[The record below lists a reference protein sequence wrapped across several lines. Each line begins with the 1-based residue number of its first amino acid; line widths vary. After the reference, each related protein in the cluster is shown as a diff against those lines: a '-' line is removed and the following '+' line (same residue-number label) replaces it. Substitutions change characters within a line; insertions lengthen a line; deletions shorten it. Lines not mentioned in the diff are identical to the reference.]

1 MKITLHTIKV
11 RDLVNGY
18 ADNDENGVIGYGGKL
33 DIRPPYQREFCYN
46 DNQQQAVMDT
56 VTKNFPLNTMY
67 WVVREDGRYEVLDGQ
82 QRTISICRYV
92 NGNFSHNMRYFT
104 NLQPDEKEQILDY
117 DLQVYFCEGS
127 ESEKLSW
134 FKTINIAGEKLT
146 EQEIRNAVYAGTWT
160 AEAKK
165 IFSKSNCAAKL
176 LSDKYVNGNPIR
188 QELLETV
195 LKWYAGKDDA
205 LICSYMGK
213 HQNDKN
219 ANELWVYFQM
229 VIAWVKALFPTYRK
243 EMKGI
248 EWGTLYNQYNDKDF
262 DPEKLEEEIVS
273 LIENEEVT
281 NHKGIYYYLFDRKE
295 SHLSLREFDD
305 RMKRKKY
312 EEQKGICPFCKE
324 HFEFSEME
332 GDHIIPWSKGG
343 KTVYENLQMLCRMCN
358 NTKSDK

>member
-18 ADNDENGVIGYGGKL
+18 ADNDENGVVGYGGKL

-104 NLQPDEKEQILDY
+104 NLQPDEKEQILNY

-165 IFSKSNCAAKL
+165 IFF
-176 LSDKYVNGNPIR
+176 LSF
-188 QELLETV
+188 
-195 LKWYAGKDDA
+195 A
-205 LICSYMGK
+205 IC
-213 HQNDKN
+213 
-219 ANELWVYFQM
+219 
-229 VIAWVKALFPTYRK
+229 LFP
-243 EMKGI
+243 
-248 EWGTLYNQYNDKDF
+248 F
-262 DPEKLEEEIVS
+262 
-273 LIENEEVT
+273 
-281 NHKGIYYYLFDRKE
+281 
-295 SHLSLREFDD
+295 
-305 RMKRKKY
+305 
-312 EEQKGICPFCKE
+312 
-324 HFEFSEME
+324 
-332 GDHIIPWSKGG
+332 
-343 KTVYENLQMLCRMCN
+343 
-358 NTKSDK
+358 